1 MRRQPLLRARRAGA
15 YASLIFFVL
24 FVTGMSGCGGAS
36 TASTVVTSPPPPPPQ
51 VTPKGNY
58 QIIVT
63 ATANNVPAQ
72 SITLTLTVN

>member
-1 MRRQPLLRARRAGA
+1 VRRAGV

-24 FVTGMSGCGGAS
+24 FVTGMSGCGGGS
-36 TASTVVTSPPPPPPQ
+36 TATTVVTPPPPPQ

-63 ATANNVPAQ
+63 ATASNVPAQ